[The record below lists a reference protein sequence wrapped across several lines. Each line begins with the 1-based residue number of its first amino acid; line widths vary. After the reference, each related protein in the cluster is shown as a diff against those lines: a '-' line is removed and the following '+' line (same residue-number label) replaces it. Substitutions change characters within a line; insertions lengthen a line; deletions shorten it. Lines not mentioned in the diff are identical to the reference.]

1 MDEGRKID
9 LQASK
14 DEVRQRKDI
23 NANSVK
29 SEEDWEEPVVS
40 DDIQLQRKI
49 DEYKQDPLFL
59 LAAFP
64 TPRQRKA
71 QKTIQNSIFL

>member
-49 DEYKQDPLFL
+49 DEYKQDPLCL